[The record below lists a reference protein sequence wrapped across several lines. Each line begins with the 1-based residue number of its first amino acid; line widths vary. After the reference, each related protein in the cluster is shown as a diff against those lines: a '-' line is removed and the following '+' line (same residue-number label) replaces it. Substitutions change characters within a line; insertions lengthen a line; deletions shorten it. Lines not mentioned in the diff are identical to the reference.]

1 MILLLGIF
9 AANLADP
16 AGTVSAAGTFL
27 RENLGPSV
35 PIFLIFVCSGLLLDL
50 DLIREGVKDYRG
62 IILSLLIIFVA
73 APAAASLFGRFRM
86 DHGILIGIFL
96 VSSMPTTLS
105 SGVVMTGAAGGNI
118 AHALL
123 ITITASS
130 LAVFTVPFTLS
141 LLLGGNGAPLNIEI
155 DKAALMLK
163 IVRVVI
169 VPLFIGLFI
178 KHFTG
183 MRAHMFFNR
192 KSRVINTINLGLVGF
207 IVWMGVAAS
216 RSVILENSGSLWI
229 VFAVVTVFHLVMI
242 AVTFAAV
249 GFFRLGR
256 GKGESVLFMSIQKTL
271 ALSIAIQITVFPR
284 YGLALVVCVMHH
296 IVHLLIDSYLAGVI
310 ASRAPHPPGGA

>member
-9 AANLADP
+9 TANLADP
-16 AGTVSAAGTFL
+16 TGSISAAGSFL
-27 RENLGPSV
+27 RENPGPTL
-35 PIFLIFVCSGLLLDL
+35 PIFIIFICSGLLLDL
-50 DLIREGVKDYRG
+50 ERIREGVKDYRG

-73 APAAASLFGRFRM
+73 APVVASVFGRFRI
-86 DHGILIGIFL
+86 DRGILIGIFL

-123 ITITASS
+123 ITVTASS
-130 LAVFTVPFTLS
+130 LAVFSVPFTLS
-141 LLLGGNGAPLNIEI
+141 LLLGGNGTPLNIEI
-155 DKAALMLK
+155 DKAALMMK

-183 MRAHMFFNR
+183 KRAHMFFNR
-192 KSRVINTINLGLVGF
+192 KSRVINTLNLGLVGF

-216 RSVILENSGSLWI
+216 RSVILENRGSLWM

-242 AVTFAAV
+242 ALAFSAV

-256 GKGESVLFMSIQKTL
+256 GRGESVFFMSIQKTL
-271 ALSIAIQITVFPR
+271 ALSIAIQITVFPQF
-284 YGLALVVCVMHH
+284 GLALVVCVTHH
-296 IVHLLIDSYLAGVI
+296 IVHLIMDSYLAGVM
-310 ASRAPHPPGGA
+310 ASRRYEEG